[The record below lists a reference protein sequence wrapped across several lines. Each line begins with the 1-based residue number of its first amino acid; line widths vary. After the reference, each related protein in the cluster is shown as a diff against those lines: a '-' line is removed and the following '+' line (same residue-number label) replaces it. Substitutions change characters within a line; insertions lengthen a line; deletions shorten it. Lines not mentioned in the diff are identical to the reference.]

1 VSGPRT
7 GWPCFVGRFVVL
19 PAVVLY
25 ACGGLC
31 LTRRRLPA
39 RGGGEGKGEGQSQL
53 RLRRARLR
61 ERRGTRSACGWSV
74 LGVWWSGSG
83 WGVLLACPRRQSG
96 TCRGRNRRWAGLAV
110 ARRGLRRL
118 RPRQNPDRAT
128 PARRGEHPNLSGKYC
143 ASLNQKPAPPGHRCK
158 ILPQTPANFYA
169 VQAYYENEQPRPRV
183 PRKTLQLSF
192 PEPTRTTPFVSAPR

>member
-1 VSGPRT
+1 MRALVDPWPLDLRSAVGPPGFPGTSLRSVSGPRC
-7 GWPCFVGRFVVL
+7 GRPSFLGRFVVL

-25 ACGGLC
+25 ACAGLC
-31 LTRRRLPA
+31 LPLRRLPA
-39 RGGGEGKGEGQSQL
+39 VVGVWAGQSQR

-96 TCRGRNRRWAGLAV
+96 TCRGRNRRRPGPAV

-118 RPRQNPDRAT
+118 HPRQNPDRAT

-143 ASLNQKPAPPGHRCK
+143 ASLN
-158 ILPQTPANFYA
+158 L
-169 VQAYYENEQPRPRV
+169 
-183 PRKTLQLSF
+183 KTR
-192 PEPTRTTPFVSAPR
+192 PTRPPM